1 MGLSVALF
9 LPDLEE
15 LFQLFQ
21 GANALVKALSR
32 QDRELDLGDVE
43 PTPVLGRVMDLELV
57 TTGRVKIP
65 PSPLRRRGRVLAAPL
80 RILECVFKLSI
91 TMTIFEASR

>member
-65 PSPLRRRGRVLAAPL
+65 PAPFV
-80 RILECVFKLSI
+80 EGGEFWQHPSEYSSAYSSCP
-91 TMTIFEASR
+91 SR

>member
-43 PTPVLGRVMDLELV
+43 PTPVLGRVMDLELLGE
-57 TTGRVKIP
+57 TCENP